1 LIDKDTTESIDKRFS
16 WKKIDGLTVLF
27 ADTTFTTEEEK
38 IAMVY
43 RLSYY
48 GTNLPK
54 DTQKAYLL
62 IKADG
67 TNTGIRAFKH
77 VVQYAKKHNYFE
89 KSVCFGLLQPIWIAT
104 IKAINPFLKNDVALF
119 KTSEEAISYLKK

>member
-1 LIDKDTTESIDKRFS
+1 MIDKDTTESIDKRFS